1 MKNIIAITVMLLIAN
16 NVQSQSPKL
25 TPVDTSY
32 PEYSC
37 ADYIMKINNWN
48 ICDAYDSALFDQKI
62 GLTPTKVNND
72 ILPGGL
78 TLNDDSAQYKD
89 YLTNTTIDFSLS
101 GVTDVT
107 ILDRGISLN
116 GVQVGDAISSGRAL
130 FPRWKQTDAKTIMVG
145 YGNRGGI
152 ICINYELGVITE
164 IGYYEPL

>member
-1 MKNIIAITVMLLIAN
+1 MKNTILLIVFVLTSNVMLAQGTILPADN
-16 NVQSQSPKL
+16 SFPQ
-25 TPVDTSY
+25 
-32 PEYSC
+32 YSC
-37 ADYIMKINNWN
+37 TDYVIKVNNWK
-48 ICDAYDSALFDQKI
+48 ICDAYNSALFDQKI

-130 FPRWKQTDAKTIMVG
+130 FPRWKQTDAKTIMAA